1 VTIPIDEGSFKLHPT
16 KISLYYDRF
25 KYRARIH
32 IPDIHLYRN
41 HYRYE
46 RISFTASTIVYPQSI
61 KSFLDWKK
69 TVESR
74 TDLAI
79 RVSSNLIDIYAES
92 VDVIRDSINQIICN
106 STQRYE
112 LQRVEQLPNFDR
124 SKIYLKNPK
133 FKYRLYFKWSKLE
146 DIEIEQLR
154 QFIESYEIK
163 CSDSLNRWFF
173 RHGQGSRFSSYLWDN
188 YFFDF
193 DDDKIIT
200 LMILKFGNIVR
211 RVCDIEKR

>member
-1 VTIPIDEGSFKLHPT
+1 MILIDEDSFKLHTT

-32 IPDIHLYRN
+32 IPDVQYYRN
-41 HYRYE
+41 HRYR
-46 RISFTASTIVYPQSI
+46 RSSSSLPSI
-61 KSFLDWKK
+61 QKFLNWKK

-74 TDLAI
+74 TDLI
-79 RVSSNLIDIYAES
+79 VRVSSNLTDIYS
-92 VDVIRDSINQIICN
+92 NDVNVIKDAVNSIVCDS
-106 STQRYE
+106 SLRYE

-124 SKIYLKNPK
+124 SKVYLKKPK
-133 FKYRLYFKWSKLE
+133 FKYRLYFKWAKLE
-146 DIEIEQLR
+146 DIEIEQLQ

-193 DDDKIIT
+193 DDDRIIT